1 MGQKPARTVR
11 RVNVVFLFLVVAS
24 VVVAAFTGKMDV
36 LGQGTFKSAQSAVEL
51 AIQLVGQ
58 MTLWLGMLAI
68 LEKTGFMLTLSRV
81 MKPVMKRLFKDVPA
95 EHPAMGAMILNL
107 SASMLGLGNAA
118 TPFGLKAMVELNK
131 LNARPGVA
139 TNAMA
144 LFLSINTA
152 GVAVLA
158 LDAVGVRASVGS
170 HDPAGIVLPSAVVT
184 FGSALVAVAVCKWV
198 QSFSMFAPE
207 RYPVDG
213 APTPLAAVVE
223 APLSPATEVPAAGW
237 RAVPVVAVLLCLA
250 LALAEHLRA
259 ALGTESFFKVSTGVF
274 SSWLLPLLMVAIV
287 TAGYARHVKVYETF
301 IGGAKE
307 GFSTCVTLIPY
318 LVAIIVVVGMFRNS
332 GLMDAL
338 VSGLGP
344 LLKPL
349 GFPPEALPM
358 ALIRPFSGSG
368 STGIMLEALNFHGA
382 DSFIGYLVSVMKGSM
397 ETTFYVIAV
406 YFGAVGVRRMRH
418 TLIPCL
424 AADVAGVVLATIV
437 CHFFFA
443 HVPLSLAK

>member
-1 MGQKPARTVR
+1 MNA
-11 RVNVVFLFLVVAS
+11 VFLFLVVAS
-24 VVVAAFTGKMDV
+24 VLVAAFTGKMDA
-36 LGQGTFKSAQSAVEL
+36 LGQGTFKSAQSAVEIAL
-51 AIQLVGQ
+51 QLIAQ

-68 LEKTGFMLTLSRV
+68 LEKAGFVQTVSRV
-81 MKPVMKRLFKDVPA
+81 LKPVMTRLFKDVPA
-95 EHPAMGAMILNL
+95 DHPAMGAMILNL
-107 SASMLGLGNAA
+107 SATMLSLGNAA
-118 TPFGLKAMVELNK
+118 TPFGLKAMAELNK
-131 LNARPGVA
+131 LNSRPGVA

-170 HDPAGIVLPSAVVT
+170 QDPAGIVLPSALVT
-184 FGSALVAVAVCKWV
+184 LGSAVVAVVVCKWV
-198 QSFSMFAPE
+198 QSFSVFAAE
-207 RYPVDG
+207 RYPADTVQAPKAAPVDVEL
-213 APTPLAAVVE
+213 PQAVE
-223 APLSPATEVPAAGW
+223 IPPAGW
-237 RAVPVVAVLLCLA
+237 RAVPVVAVFLALA
-250 LALAEHLRA
+250 LALAEHVRT
-259 ALGTESFFKVSTGVF
+259 ALTTETLFKVSTGVF

-307 GFSTCVTLIPY
+307 GFTMCVTLIPY

-338 VSGLGP
+338 VMGLGP

-368 STGIMLEALNFHGA
+368 STGIMVEALNHHGA

-424 AADVAGVVLATIV
+424 AADVAGVVLATMRL
-437 CHFFFA
+437 HLKPWPA
-443 HVPLSLAK
+443 LLSLAK